1 MILGK
6 TREEKEEGLKQT
18 FAAVNTL
25 ERALKDSSKGKP
37 FLGGDTVG
45 LVDITL
51 GSLIAWM
58 KATEVLTGAK
68 IFDPAKTPLLAA
80 WTERFAELDTT
91 KKVLP
96 DVAGYV
102 EYVNKRR
109 QTQAATAAVVAS
121 NS

>member
-1 MILGK
+1 MVPND
-6 TREEKEEGLKQT
+6 TRKDEGGEGGGVE
-18 FAAVNTL
+18 ADVRGG
-25 ERALKDSSKGKP
+25 RALKDSSKGKP
-37 FLGGDTVG
+37 FFGGDTVG